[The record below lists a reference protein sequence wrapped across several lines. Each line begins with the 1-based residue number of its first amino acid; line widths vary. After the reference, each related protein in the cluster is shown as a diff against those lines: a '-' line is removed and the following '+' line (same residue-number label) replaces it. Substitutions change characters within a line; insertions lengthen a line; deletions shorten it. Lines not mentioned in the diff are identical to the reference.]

1 MPHEIDDSSF
11 WTLRGVGTQ
20 ECAPRRRSLGARW
33 NPVCLQGLRD
43 GRSPDAVIQL
53 PEFALDVAVAPRR
66 VVSGHA
72 NDQGSDRLHDPRSAD
87 TGVGLGP
94 LGGDQPAVPAHD
106 RVRCHGGG
114 DSREHLASEG
124 LAPRRES
131 AALVVSQSEA
141 LSVELFLEHTIL
153 LEEILDDLCLVPGA
167 RCLVPGARCLV
178 PGAWWR
184 LARPENVARRNRSGK
199 MLSVESR
206 SPAQRASGVSYW
218 LKGYGP
224 IYGPHGWANRTSV
237 RSRHSWVTRRRC
249 RWTWRRGRLDSAI
262 HEDCGGPFIPRSVS
276 GRLRHP

>member
-1 MPHEIDDSSF
+1 M
-11 WTLRGVGTQ
+11 
-20 ECAPRRRSLGARW
+20 
-33 NPVCLQGLRD
+33 
-43 GRSPDAVIQL
+43 IQL

-167 RCLVPGARCLV
+167 WCLVPGARCLV
-178 PGAWWR
+178 AVGEARECGEEEPEREDVERRIPITGSTSER
-184 LARPENVARRNRSGK
+184 RKLLAERVRPNLRTTRVGQSNQCEIAALLGHTPT
-199 MLSVESR
+199 LPLDLASR
-206 SPAQRASGVSYW
+206 E
-218 LKGYGP
+218 
-224 IYGPHGWANRTSV
+224 T
-237 RSRHSWVTRRRC
+237 
-249 RWTWRRGRLDSAI
+249 
-262 HEDCGGPFIPRSVS
+262 
-276 GRLRHP
+276 RLRDT